1 MLIDATSFGWV
12 QFGIVLGLMLGITIA
27 VSVFKKSNRGEN
39 SE

>member
-12 QFGIVLGLMLGITIA
+12 QFGLLLGLMLGVVIA
-27 VSVFKKSNRGEN
+27 VSVFNKWNRGKN